1 MKYRQWQEARDP
13 HGHKGIRY
21 RSWKEEQHGLRM
33 MKAIKREWFN
43 KLEKRDD
50 AVLIRAELFRFCAR
64 EGVLGEKRLFSK
76 KDKKGC

>member
-13 HGHKGIRY
+13 QGRKGIRY

-50 AVLIRAELFRFCAR
+50 DVLIRAELFRFCAR
-64 EGVLGEKRLFSK
+64 EGALGEKRLFSK
-76 KDKKGC
+76 KD

>member
-13 HGHKGIRY
+13 HGHKGFRY

-33 MKAIKREWFN
+33 MEAIKRERLD

-50 AVLIRAELFRFCAR
+50 DVLLRAEGLRICAR
-64 EGVLGEKRLFSK
+64 EGVLREKGLFSK
-76 KDKKGC
+76 KD

>member
-13 HGHKGIRY
+13 HGRKGIRY
-21 RSWKEEQHGLRM
+21 RSWKEERHGIRM

-50 AVLIRAELFRFCAR
+50 DVLIRAEVFRNCTR

-76 KDKKGC
+76 KD

>member
-21 RSWKEEQHGLRM
+21 RSWKEERHGIRM

-50 AVLIRAELFRFCAR
+50 DVLLRAELFRFCAR
-64 EGVLGEKRLFSK
+64 EGVLSEKRLLSK
-76 KDKKGC
+76 KD

>member
-13 HGHKGIRY
+13 HGRKGIRY
-21 RSWKEEQHGLRM
+21 RSWKEERHGIRM

-43 KLEKRDD
+43 KLEKRNDD
-50 AVLIRAELFRFCAR
+50 VLIRAELFRFCAR

-76 KDKKGC
+76 KD

>member
-13 HGHKGIRY
+13 HGHKGFRY

-33 MKAIKREWFN
+33 MEAIKRERLD

-50 AVLIRAELFRFCAR
+50 GVLLRAEVFRNRTR
-64 EGVLGEKRLFSK
+64 EGVLGGK
-76 KDKKGC
+76 

>member
-21 RSWKEEQHGLRM
+21 RSWKEERHGIRM

-50 AVLIRAELFRFCAR
+50 GVLLRAEVFRICAR

-76 KDKKGC
+76 KD